1 MLLTSSTVKFVNTV
15 ESYRPTKRIKD
26 MGFGGLLQMPATRLR
41 TKMIIEI
48 IKRFEPS
55 NQNFIICGQN
65 IQIHLEDVKDIM
77 ELSIEGKNVFQHKGP
92 KANKKRG
99 HTTRKT
105 AFGTGRR
112 MPLVPVF

>member
-1 MLLTSSTVKFVNTV
+1 MDL
-15 ESYRPTKRIKD
+15 
-26 MGFGGLLQMPATRLR
+26 GFGGLLQMPATRLR

-55 NQNFIICGQN
+55 NQNFIICGQD
-65 IQIHLEDVKDIM
+65 IQIQLEDVKDTM

-99 HTTRKT
+99 QHSRER
-105 AFGTGRR
+105 F
-112 MPLVPVF
+112 VSQVCS